1 MSSRARL
8 SSGILVENLGMKLEP
23 AQPQPSSTGQ
33 RSKRR
38 GVLLGVAALGAGALA
53 ARVLPGAAPDAAIAS
68 PKHEADTAAGYRES
82 EHVLRYYETTRI

>member
-1 MSSRARL
+1 
-8 SSGILVENLGMKLEP
+8 MKL
-23 AQPQPSSTGQ
+23 QPFKPGPSTPEQ

-38 GVLLGVAALGAGALA
+38 GVLLGAAAIGAGALA
-53 ARVLPGAAPDAAIAS
+53 ARVLPGDPADAVSAT